1 MSSLGRNEVTYK
13 SSVLLLAKIKHGCGL
28 VSPAISVP
36 KDKYDMQQIQR
47 CMILFFQ
54 FLNNFLCGFASSF
67 YQNIHCGTLLWE
79 KHQLPADH
87 QAGWPLC
94 KLWEHRF
101 PVPDLACT
109 PPPAPGPWIWPTH
122 FVCACID
129 MVYWSVTEA
138 FYLNCL
144 RSLRAFAGCFFGA
157 EWRILETT
165 FHKRVLWGIE
175 VFFRWKWVYCSL
187 AVTLERTVF
196 PFVKQYIEDK
206 MAAECCLIRHFAH
219 IFWAARKGQYDN
231 FPLNNRAIDI

>member
-101 PVPDLACT
+101 PVPDLAC
-109 PPPAPGPWIWPTH
+109 PPPRPRPVNMTH
-122 FVCACID
+122 ALCMRMHRYGLLKCHRGILFELFTFTASICRLFF
-129 MVYWSVTEA
+129 WSWMTYTGNYVPQT
-138 FYLNCL
+138 C
-144 RSLRAFAGCFFGA
+144 SLRY
-157 EWRILETT
+157 R
-165 FHKRVLWGIE
+165 GI
-175 VFFRWKWVYCSL
+175 
-187 AVTLERTVF
+187 
-196 PFVKQYIEDK
+196 
-206 MAAECCLIRHFAH
+206 
-219 IFWAARKGQYDN
+219 
-231 FPLNNRAIDI
+231 FPLKVSLL

>member
-109 PPPAPGPWIWPTH
+109 PPPPPPAREYDPRTLYAHASIWSIEVSQRHFIWIVYVH
-122 FVCACID
+122 CEHLQAVFLELND
-129 MVYWSVTEA
+129 VYWK
-138 FYLNCL
+138 L
-144 RSLRAFAGCFFGA
+144 RS
-157 EWRILETT
+157 TN
-165 FHKRVLWGIE
+165 
-175 VFFRWKWVYCSL
+175 VFFEVSRYFSAESEFIVASLSPLRGQSFLSWNSTSKTRW
-187 AVTLERTVF
+187 R
-196 PFVKQYIEDK
+196 
-206 MAAECCLIRHFAH
+206 
-219 IFWAARKGQYDN
+219 
-231 FPLNNRAIDI
+231 LNVV